1 MYIEKIE
8 KFIDAGYTK
17 EEINAMLSDGGNV
30 GTVQTQNEHDTS
42 GSELEKSKEQ
52 GAGDSSHDS
61 ALDTAE
67 MLKTLTSTV
76 EGLKDTVKAL
86 QAANV
91 KNADSGGK
99 KPENEINNIMDS
111 FIKTL

>member
-1 MYIEKIE
+1 MDIEKIE

-17 EEINAMLSDGGNV
+17 EEINAMLSDGGNAAA
-30 GTVQTQNEHDTS
+30 VQTQNEQQAT
-42 GSELEKSKEQ
+42 GAEPEKPKEQ
-52 GAGDSSHDS
+52 GAGNPTHDS
-61 ALDTAE
+61 EVNTAE
-67 MLKTLTSTV
+67 MLKTLTRTV

>member
-1 MYIEKIE
+1 MDIEKIE

-17 EEINAMLSDGGNV
+17 EEINAMLSEGGNA
-30 GTVQTQNEHDTS
+30 GAVQTPNEQPATS
-42 GSELEKSKEQ
+42 PKLEESKEQ
-52 GAGDSSHDS
+52 GAGNTPHDS
-61 ALDTAE
+61 EVNTAE

-86 QAANV
+86 QAANA

-99 KPENEINNIMDS
+99 KPDNEISSIMDS

>member
-1 MYIEKIE
+1 MDIEKIE

-17 EEINAMLSDGGNV
+17 EEINAMLSDGGNA
-30 GTVQTQNEHDTS
+30 GTVQAQNEQQAT
-42 GSELEKSKEQ
+42 GAEPEKSEEQ
-52 GAGDSSHDS
+52 GATDSAHDS
-61 ALDTAE
+61 TLE

-86 QAANV
+86 QAANA
-91 KNADSGGK
+91 KSADSGRK
-99 KPENEINNIMDS
+99 NPENEINNIMDS

>member
-1 MYIEKIE
+1 MDIEKIE

-17 EEINAMLSDGGNV
+17 EEINTMLSEGNAQA
-30 GTVQTQNEHDTS
+30 VQTPNENGNS
-42 GSELEKSKEQ
+42 GAEPEKSEGQ

-61 ALDTAE
+61 AVNTAE

-76 EGLKDTVKAL
+76 EGLKDRVKAL

-91 KNADSGGK
+91 KSADSGSK
-99 KPENEINNIMDS
+99 KPDDEIKNIMDS
-111 FIKTL
+111 FINTL

>member
-1 MYIEKIE
+1 MDIEKIE

-17 EEINAMLSDGGNV
+17 EEINAMLSEGGNA
-30 GTVQTQNEHDTS
+30 GAVQTQDEHDTS
-42 GSELEKSKEQ
+42 GAKPEESKEQ
-52 GAGDSSHDS
+52 GAGDSAHDS
-61 ALDTAE
+61 AVNTAE

-91 KNADSGGK
+91 KNADSGSG
-99 KPENEINNIMDS
+99 KPEDEIKNIMDS
-111 FIKTL
+111 FINTL